1 LHGVIAN
8 VDLQNSTLD
17 QYLKVEANK
26 VVEITHVNAHIFNSS
41 VWSAKSLGVVEGCVV
56 CVGTALSADR
66 FHEICISEIRLLF
79 IE

>member
-8 VDLQNSTLD
+8 VYLQNSTLA
-17 QYLKVEANK
+17 QYLKAEANQ
-26 VVEITHVNAHIFNSS
+26 VVEITHVNAHIFSSS
-41 VWSAKSLGVVEGCVV
+41 VSSAKPLGAFEGCVV
-56 CVGTALSADR
+56 CVRTALSTDR